1 MCSKAGSGWLPAW
14 WPGRANV
21 IQCDYIALISTQ
33 MVEEFFLESIIAEA
47 RSMRSAYFAEL
58 LRQLVGGIA
67 NRVRRL
73 RPHPATR
80 WHQPAA

>member
-1 MCSKAGSGWLPAW
+1 MDTKRTSPDLDQ
-14 WPGRANV
+14 V
-21 IQCDYIALISTQ
+21 D
-33 MVEEFFLESIIAEA
+33 LESIIAEA

-67 NRVRRL
+67 NLVRRL
-73 RPHPATR
+73 RPHPAAR